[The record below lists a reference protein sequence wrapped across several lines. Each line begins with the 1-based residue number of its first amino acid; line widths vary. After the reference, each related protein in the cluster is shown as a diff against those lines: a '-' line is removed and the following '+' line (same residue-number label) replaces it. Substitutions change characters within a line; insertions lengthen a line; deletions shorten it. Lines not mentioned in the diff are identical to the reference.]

1 MNFWL
6 NRRYNCR
13 FNDLLGKHDY
23 EQNLNN
29 FPPLLIV
36 FQISFEFRSL
46 LHSQL
51 ATVFFDEVVK
61 QMVVAFERRACTKFG
76 PETKIPRELMFHEVN
91 QTWASMCLYI
101 SGRLHMSSPLST
113 HCVLWMTI
121 RWLLLDTVEVGN
133 GSPAW
138 LLEQHSHHL
147 HVKRASFQTGP
158 SSVCTGFL
166 GHSPIYCHFA
176 AEPDIYWSKFHI
188 LIGVMNCQAFKVIF
202 TNPVNTSAS

>member
-1 MNFWL
+1 MKSWSKWL
-6 NRRYNCR
+6 LPSSAELAPSSAQRLKYPENSCSMRWTKR
-13 FNDLLGKHDY
+13 
-23 EQNLNN
+23 E
-29 FPPLLIV
+29 PPC
-36 FQISFEFRSL
+36 
-46 LHSQL
+46 
-51 ATVFFDEVVK
+51 
-61 QMVVAFERRACTKFG
+61 ACTYLG
-76 PETKIPRELMFHEVN
+76 DYT
-91 QTWASMCLYI
+91 
-101 SGRLHMSSPLST
+101 SSPLST

>member
-1 MNFWL
+1 
-6 NRRYNCR
+6 
-13 FNDLLGKHDY
+13 LGKHDY

-29 FPPLLIV
+29 FPPMLIV
-36 FQISFEFRSL
+36 LQISFEFRSL

-61 QMVVAFERRACTKFG
+61 QMVVAFEGRACIKYG

-101 SGRLHMSSPLST
+101 YGKFTRFSHFQPIAFCGRPLD
-113 HCVLWMTI
+113 

-147 HVKRASFQTGP
+147 HLRRASFQTGTVLRMHWILRP
-158 SSVCTGFL
+158 FSYLLPICCRAWYLLKQIPYFVKCNELSGFQDYFYQSSKYF
-166 GHSPIYCHFA
+166 S
-176 AEPDIYWSKFHI
+176 
-188 LIGVMNCQAFKVIF
+188 
-202 TNPVNTSAS
+202 